1 MSEIKLKEEEYFSD
15 NIGIV
20 SDVDENNNSFN
31 RLSFSF
37 NNNKNEKQ
45 YYQLNKTDSENL
57 LIQNPMEYMLK
68 DDVTYLIEANNV
80 DGM

>member
-15 NIGIV
+15 NTGIV

-57 LIQNPMEYMLK
+57 LIQKNPMEYMLK
-68 DDVTYLIEANNV
+68 KT
-80 DGM
+80 M